1 MNRTISE
8 LFDLGE
14 APKLQGPVPAFDPQE
29 IKEMT
34 MKHIQNISQNHPAPR
49 KVLRRTTRTLL
60 IAAVIASLL
69 TVTAL
74 AVGLSIHQRRQSE
87 LREALLVEENQLTGY
102 VEAILPETSGAEQ
115 PGLVLLSTINDG
127 EFQRVY
133 VNISP
138 ISKEEVFSLGKNLSD
153 DPDKPISHELSF
165 TLDGEHFGIV
175 QPQVN
180 GEVHSVE
187 EAIASSYDEATQ
199 TLTAECACPIEFYH
213 LSGPFTLSV
222 RLYEL
227 SAANAGFSDAS
238 VLQDF
243 GTVTVTPTDTECRT
257 VFFPTPIP
265 IENPVTGGKGQ
276 VVGAELMSLGVN
288 WLVEHEHMETI
299 YDRQETEEAVR
310 EQNGWLQAIDAV
322 TIGAE
327 LRFADGSA
335 VTMPGAVRTNFE
347 DGYVKDVCTLG
358 QSSINIHT
366 VTEITMNGVTNAVS

>member
-138 ISKEEVFSLGKNLSD
+138 IFKEEVFSLGKNLSD
-153 DPDKPISHELSF
+153 NPDKPISHELSF

-175 QPQVN
+175 LLRRGYPDPYRRVR
-180 GEVHSVE
+180 
-187 EAIASSYDEATQ
+187 
-199 TLTAECACPIEFYH
+199 
-213 LSGPFTLSV
+213 LSHRVLSSV
-222 RLYEL
+222 RALYPVRPAL
-227 SAANAGFSDAS
+227 RAQRGKRGLLRRQRAPGFRHRHRNAHRHRVPHRLLRLPHSHRESGHRR
-238 VLQDF
+238 Q
-243 GTVTVTPTDTECRT
+243 G
-257 VFFPTPIP
+257 
-265 IENPVTGGKGQ
+265 TGGGRRADESRRQ
-276 VVGAELMSLGVN
+276 LAGGA
-288 WLVEHEHMETI
+288 
-299 YDRQETEEAVR
+299 
-310 EQNGWLQAIDAV
+310 
-322 TIGAE
+322 
-327 LRFADGSA
+327 
-335 VTMPGAVRTNFE
+335 
-347 DGYVKDVCTLG
+347 
-358 QSSINIHT
+358 
-366 VTEITMNGVTNAVS
+366 